1 MGDQARRYFVM
12 SKEKSSAFMAEFR
25 DAKAP
30 RQEAYKKLME
40 KYQADNLM
48 VSRSDFSGERVQAL
62 IFKEMPEQR
71 RGWKLEETILDGEW
85 GWKASPNRRFKEGK
99 QLACDISA
107 VNNVDAASLFSPW
120 AIERLKMGTLVF
132 SSGFMSHAVA
142 GYVKDQVVVAVPVPN
157 LEQEEFP
164 EIHSDLIE
172 IKKSQFVAL
181 TEE

>member
-30 RQEAYKKLME
+30 RQDAYKKLME
-40 KYQADNLM
+40 KYQADTLM
-48 VSRSDFSGERVQAL
+48 VSRSSLSGERVQAL
-62 IFKEMPEQR
+62 VFDEEPEPH
-71 RGWKLEETILDGEW
+71 RGWKVEKVVFDGKW
-85 GWKASPNRRFKEGK
+85 SWQVTPDRRFKEGK
-99 QLACDISA
+99 QLDRDISA
-107 VNNVDAASLFSPW
+107 TNAVDAASLFSPW

-132 SSGFMSHAVA
+132 SSGFMSHAAA
-142 GYVKDQVVVAVPVPN
+142 GYVKDQVVVSVPVPN
-157 LEQEEFP
+157 PEQEEFP
-164 EIHSDLIE
+164 EIHSDLTE